1 MVLNPTI
8 DVWSTITL
16 GGCKFQFENHIIIY
30 LNVFEHCLYAL
41 RALQGEQGVT
51 TVMYPPNISAFVDKN
66 NRQIVTNF
74 ASVLFNKKVK
84 ALKHDGHIFKFRN
97 FMIA

>member
-1 MVLNPTI
+1 M
-8 DVWSTITL
+8 
-16 GGCKFQFENHIIIY
+16 
-30 LNVFEHCLYAL
+30 YAL

-84 ALKHDGHIFKFRN
+84 ALKHDEHIFTLRTNILASPFSKYLN
-97 FMIA
+97 